1 MQSVVTHY
9 RRQGVCNLGRF
20 AVSTDVAYV
29 LRACGWR
36 ADNFRKVLRLTQRS
50 NAKIQRHF
58 RFSSPRTLQE
68 FEEKTCKTFVGKCYK
83 NSTVRENY
91 KLGVS
96 EDVH

>member
-1 MQSVVTHY
+1 MDCCDVVLS
-9 RRQGVCNLGRF
+9 LGGRIAREIWRF
-20 AVSTDVAYV
+20 PETRGSAREVAEH
-29 LRACGWR
+29 
-36 ADNFRKVLRLTQRS
+36 TQRS

-58 RFSSPRTLQE
+58 RSSSPRTLQE
-68 FEEKTCKTFVGKCYK
+68 FEEKTCKTSVGKCYK